1 MALLRF
7 FNLSLSW
14 REWEATVAARG
25 QSASLTA
32 ELLRAVVEWPRVGSI
47 SGRVAANPQK
57 RTTSSQLGGLPL
69 RLTISLPR
77 TIAETPR
84 CIGLWPLRS
93 QTRV

>member
-32 ELLRAVVEWPRVGSI
+32 ELLRAVAEGGQYFRAGGGQSPKAHDILAARRASPPFDDLSAEDNRRDAAVHRT
-47 SGRVAANPQK
+47 VAA
-57 RTTSSQLGGLPL
+57 
-69 RLTISLPR
+69 
-77 TIAETPR
+77 
-84 CIGLWPLRS
+84 
-93 QTRV
+93 